1 MRALRM
7 QAGGNISQASRM
19 PEIPGLNLYEKL
31 KKYGRARKTP
41 TNVVFLQYCHDS
53 AMTIDFYI
61 NNAT

>member
-1 MRALRM
+1 
-7 QAGGNISQASRM
+7 M